1 MHAKPNLTIR
11 QLGSRYMIIDGGQ
24 KQSDATAIHTL
35 NATAADIWNYCSS
48 QEDFTAEDVAR
59 YLCINYIVDAGTALS
74 DAEALIQQWK
84 EQGLLEE

>member
-1 MHAKPNLTIR
+1 MHVKPNLTIR
-11 QLGSRYMIIDGGQ
+11 KLGSRFMIIDGGQ

-35 NATAADIWNYCSS
+35 NANAADIWNS
-48 QEDFTAEDVAR
+48 QEDFTAEDIAR

-74 DAEALIQQWK
+74 DAEALIQQWM